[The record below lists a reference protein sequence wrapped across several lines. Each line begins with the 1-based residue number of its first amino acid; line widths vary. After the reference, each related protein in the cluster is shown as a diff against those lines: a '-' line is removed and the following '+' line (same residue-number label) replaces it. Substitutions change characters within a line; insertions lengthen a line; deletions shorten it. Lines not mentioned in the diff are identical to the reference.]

1 MTVQTNNN
9 SITYV
14 GNGSTVH
21 FDYDYLILNASHL
34 KVYFGDVLQ
43 TSGYEVSGVSSQ
55 TGGTVA
61 FAVAPPNGANITLI
75 RDVPFLQ
82 LTDYQP
88 YDAFPAESHERALDL
103 LTMMTQQLKDEL
115 GRTMQY
121 PVGGNKWD
129 AKDNEIINVGTGSSG
144 TSAANI
150 NQVKYLIASE
160 VGNDPSASA
169 SVRSREAL
177 RRSYA
182 EAGYNLVDGSFE
194 AGGTLVNAND
204 VLLQERTGKAFSG
217 SAGPVSAGTNPAIGG
232 FVDRSGELLRQQ
244 VVGMSYA
251 QLRAYTG
258 MATVV
263 AVGCRTAVGD
273 GGDGLFYF
281 DAADTTSADN
291 DFTTLVTATGKR
303 WKRAYSGSKMLT
315 WAGVKPGTDVT
326 SALQNA
332 INVGGGEL
340 LIKDGVY
347 SSGKVTI
354 DGTGLYPSLGNPS
367 TRFDLVGSSLG
378 NTIFKVSNSF
388 LEYIGYDGASTA
400 SQGIHTGMTIK
411 EFSVVGTGNVGY
423 GIRIKNA
430 AYAHI
435 SKLYFKDLE
444 IGMRLSGALTSYYNQ
459 IHAERNNYGVLIEPN
474 SYSNV
479 NAVRFSGI
487 FHNNSKAGIGGIVGA
502 NVCIEDSN
510 FEGCGTDGVSV
521 TGGIILECNERMSTI
536 NINAYFEGNVGDA
549 DIKINNPTAST
560 LIVNLRGCSFIRG
573 NSDGAGCLSNIDLP
587 SSGGGQIILNL
598 MGCSFYTK
606 TSDGYVPSVNKPF
619 IKPYPHLIVNGEE
632 TCFFNEST
640 SRANTGNSGGVLG
653 LTMKADGTCVNA
665 PLYLQPRRDSVGVYI
680 LDRLYSYSYNVDHL
694 QVVAVSRT
702 SGAQLHYI
710 TKLTPSAI
718 RFKFVDFTGAPMD
731 TDFDVM
737 ITARK

>member
-1 MTVQTNNN
+1 MSTRYNTGNPIESTDVRDMSDNAKNLDLFSNSSQLSFDDRFGVERKTIHGMNSEFDAQILNMGFTRVGTFLSGATLTNPRQTLLWDIADGGDGQEYGWSGTFPKIVPPGRTP
-9 SITYV
+9 SITGGIAV
-14 GNGSTVH
+14 GAWMSR
-21 FDYDYLILNASHL
+21 FDP
-34 KVYFGDVLQ
+34 
-43 TSGYEVSGVSSQ
+43 EM
-55 TGGTVA
+55 
-61 FAVAPPNGANITLI
+61 
-75 RDVPFLQ
+75 R
-82 LTDYQP
+82 
-88 YDAFPAESHERALDL
+88 
-103 LTMMTQQLKDEL
+103 
-115 GRTMQY
+115 
-121 PVGGNKWD
+121 
-129 AKDNEIINVGTGSSG
+129 
-144 TSAANI
+144 
-150 NQVKYLIASE
+150 
-160 VGNDPSASA
+160 
-169 SVRSREAL
+169 
-177 RRSYA
+177 
-182 EAGYNLVDGSFE
+182 
-194 AGGTLVNAND
+194 
-204 VLLQERTGKAFSG
+204 
-217 SAGPVSAGTNPAIGG
+217 
-232 FVDRSGELLRQQ
+232 ELLRQH

-258 MATVV
+258 TDTVV
-263 AVGCRTAVGD
+263 TVGCRTAVGD

-291 DFTTLVTATGKR
+291 DFTTIVTATGKR

-354 DGTGLYPSLGNPS
+354 DRTGFYPTMGNPS
-367 TRFDLVGSSLG
+367 TRFDLVGSSIG

-388 LEYIGYDGASTA
+388 LEYIGYDGTSTA

-411 EFSVVGTGNVGY
+411 EFSVVGTGKVGY

-430 AYAHI
+430 AFAHV
-435 SKLYFKDLE
+435 SKMYFKGLDVGLKLAGE
-444 IGMRLSGALTSYYNQ
+444 LTSYYHQ
-459 IHAERNNYGVLIEPN
+459 LQMEGNNYGVYVDPD
-474 SYSNV
+474 SYSNA

-502 NVCIEDSN
+502 NVVIEDSN
-510 FEGCGTDGVSV
+510 FEWCGTDGAPG

-606 TSDGYVPSVNKPF
+606 NTPSASRPF
-619 IKPYPHLIVNGEE
+619 IKPYPHLIVNGED
-632 TCFFNEST
+632 TCFFNESV

-653 LTMKADGTCVNA
+653 LSMKADGTCANA
-665 PLYLQPRRDSVGVYI
+665 PLYLQPRRDSVGLYV
-680 LDRLYSYSYNVDHL
+680 LDRLFSYNYNVDNM

-702 SGAQLHYI
+702 EGVQLHYI
-710 TKLTPSAI
+710 TKVTPSAI
-718 RFKFVDFTGAPMD
+718 RLRFVDFSGAPKD
-731 TDFDVM
+731 ADFDVM